1 MKIGVDGMGGDYA
14 PEVVIEAVESVKGDF
29 EIVVVGDER
38 VLKNR
43 LKTREVIHA
52 DEVIEMEE
60 KPQKAIKKKNSSI
73 GVGIALEREGKI
85 DAFITAG
92 NTAAYVMF
100 SVLELGRIENV
111 RRPALGVFFPGKNG
125 YTFVLDVGAN
135 VGSKVED
142 MVEFGIMG
150 SICVEELMEKKNP
163 TIGLLSI
170 GEEEGKGS
178 YFNKEVFQIMKK
190 RLPNFYG
197 NIEGH
202 KILDNTVDVLVCDGF
217 VGNVLLKFGESVV
230 DTIWWAMKE
239 GIRKGRIFAK
249 LGGVLVQKHI
259 KKELGRLRY
268 QKYGGAI
275 LLGVKGVN
283 IICHGRS
290 DAETIR
296 NAIYTAEKYVKKKI
310 NKKIEES
317 LKNLKRGKSGENNLF

>member
-14 PEVVIEAVESVKGDF
+14 PQVVIEAVNSIKGEFD
-29 EIVVVGDER
+29 IVVVGNEKA
-38 VLKNR
+38 LKNE
-43 LKTREVIHA
+43 LKNAEIVHA
-52 DEVIEMEE
+52 EEVIEMEE
-60 KPQKAIKKKNSSI
+60 EPQKAIKKKNSSI
-73 GVGIALEREGKI
+73 GIGIALEKEEKI
-85 DAFITAG
+85 DAFISAG
-92 NTAAYVMF
+92 NTGAYVMF

-135 VGSKVED
+135 VESKVED
-142 MVEFGIMG
+142 MVDFGIMG
-150 SICVEELMEKKNP
+150 SMCVEGLIEKKNP
-163 TIGLLSI
+163 TVGLLSI
-170 GEEEGKGS
+170 GEEEIKGS
-178 YFNKEVFQIMKK
+178 YFNKEIFNLMKEK
-190 RLPNFYG
+190 LPNFYG

-202 KILDNTVDVLVCDGF
+202 KILDNVVDVLVCDGF

-230 DTIWWAMKE
+230 DTVWWAMKE
-239 GIRKGRIFAK
+239 GIKKGKIFAK
-249 LGGVLVQKHI
+249 LGGILLQKHI

-296 NAIYTAEKYVKKKI
+296 NAIYTAEKYVKKRI
-310 NKKIEES
+310 NKKIEE
-317 LKNLKRGKSGENNLF
+317 NLKRRKNGKNNLF